1 MMKKLKIT
9 VLGKT
14 YEVLVEDLG
23 EVRETT
29 ANDHQV
35 HVPQSVPLAPIEVA
49 PPTEVSAPMSGTVAS
64 LAVSVGSAVQAGE
77 TLLVLEAMKMQNT
90 IPAPKDGTVREIFVR
105 KGDTVSSGDVLLIL
119 D

>member
-1 MMKKLKIT
+1 MKKLKIT

-23 EVRETT
+23 EVRESAPT
-29 ANDHQV
+29 AEHTA
-35 HVPQSVPLAPIEVA
+35 HAPQSVPLAPIEVA
-49 PPTEVSAPMSGTVAS
+49 PPTKVSAPMSGTVTS
-64 LAVSVGSAVQAGE
+64 LSVAVGNTVQAGE
-77 TLLVLEAMKMQNT
+77 ALLVLEAMKMQNT
-90 IPAPKDGTVREIFVR
+90 IPAPKDGTVREVFVR